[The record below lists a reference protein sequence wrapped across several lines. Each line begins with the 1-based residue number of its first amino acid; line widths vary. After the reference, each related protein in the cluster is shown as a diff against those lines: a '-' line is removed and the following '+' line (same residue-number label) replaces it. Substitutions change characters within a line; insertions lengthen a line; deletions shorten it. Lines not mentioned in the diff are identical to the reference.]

1 AHVPIK
7 AQQGSRWLYLINVLL
22 KAVKTKSF
30 KNPCAGR
37 QCARAFGNMGCTL
50 SAEDKAAA
58 ERSKMIDKNLREDGE
73 KAAREVKLLLL
84 GAGESGKSTIV
95 KQMKIIHE
103 DGYSED
109 ECKQYRAVVYSNT
122 IQSIMAIIKAMGNL
136 KIDYTEASR
145 EEDARQLFA
154 LSAAAEAQGILPDD
168 LSKVI
173 RRLWA
178 DSGVQGCFTRS
189 REYQLNDSAAYYLN
203 EMERIAKSDYIPTQQ
218 DVLRTRVKTTGI
230 VETHFT
236 FKDLHFKMFDVG
248 GQRSERKKWIH
259 CFEGVTAI
267 IFCVALSA
275 YDLVLAEDEEMNR
288 MHESMKLFD
297 SICNN
302 KWFTETSIILFL
314 NKKDLFEEKITCSPL
329 AICYPEYTGANK
341 YDEAAS
347 YIQTKFEDLNKK
359 KDTKEIYTHFT
370 CATDT
375 KNVQGGARGGRP
387 EEELRS
393 TAQRACCLGDRE
405 KENG

>member
-1 AHVPIK
+1 
-7 AQQGSRWLYLINVLL
+7 
-22 KAVKTKSF
+22 
-30 KNPCAGR
+30 
-37 QCARAFGNMGCTL
+37 MGCTV
-50 SAEDKAAA
+50 SQEDKLAA

-109 ECKQYRAVVYSNT
+109 ECRQYRAVVYSNT
-122 IQSIMAIIKAMGNL
+122 IQSIMAIIKAMANL
-136 KIDYTEASR
+136 KVDY
-145 EEDARQLFA
+145 EESARADDARQLFA
-154 LSAAAEAQGILPDD
+154 LSGAAEEQGTLPED
-168 LSKVI
+168 LSNI
-173 RRLWA
+173 IQRLWA
-178 DSGVQGCFTRS
+178 DGGVQSCFTRA

-203 EMERIAKSDYIPTQQ
+203 DLERIAKPDYIPTQQ

-267 IFCVALSA
+267 IFCVAMSA

-314 NKKDLFEEKITCSPL
+314 NKKDLFQEKIAHSPL
-329 AICYPEYTGANK
+329 TICFPEYTGPNT
-341 YDEAAS
+341 YEEAQT

-375 KNVQGGARGGRP
+375 KNVQFVFDAVTDVIIKNNLKDCG
-387 EEELRS
+387 LF
-393 TAQRACCLGDRE
+393 
-405 KENG
+405 

>member
-1 AHVPIK
+1 MGVC
-7 AQQGSRWLYLINVLL
+7 VC
-22 KAVKTKSF
+22 AVGT
-30 KNPCAGR
+30 
-37 QCARAFGNMGCTL
+37 MGCTI
-50 SAEDKAAA
+50 STEDKAAS

-136 KIDYTEASR
+136 KIDFGETAR
-145 EEDARQLFA
+145 ADDARQLFA
-154 LSAAAEAQGILPDD
+154 LSGGAEEQGVMSDD
-168 LSKVI
+168 LSSVI

-178 DSGVQGCFTRS
+178 DTGVQCCFTRS

-203 EMERIAKSDYIPTQQ
+203 DLERIARQDYIPTQQ

-314 NKKDLFEEKITCSPL
+314 NKKDLFEEKITRSPL
-329 AICYPEYTGANK
+329 SICYSEYSGANK
-341 YDEAAS
+341 YDEASA
-347 YIQTKFEDLNKK
+347 YIQAKFEDLNKK

-375 KNVQGGARGGRP
+375 KNVQFVFDAVTDVIIKNNLKDCG
-387 EEELRS
+387 LF
-393 TAQRACCLGDRE
+393 
-405 KENG
+405 